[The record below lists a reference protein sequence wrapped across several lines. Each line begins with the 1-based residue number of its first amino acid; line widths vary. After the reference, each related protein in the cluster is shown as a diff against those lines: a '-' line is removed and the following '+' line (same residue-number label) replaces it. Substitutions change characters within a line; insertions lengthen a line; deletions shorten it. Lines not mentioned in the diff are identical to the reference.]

1 MGFWS
6 RDLLI
11 SDRLSPGMLSINLLC
26 RLSVVFQLLE
36 DKGECVERYGEDK
49 HGPCRKDST
58 CAIDRGGCFFIKKSA
73 EAHSELGCTLKG
85 LGAVGNLLLGS

>member
-49 HGPCRKDST
+49 HGPCCKDST